1 MNEVA
6 IHAEGV
12 TRVHDAGKG
21 TRQALSDVDFTVQNG
36 EFVAVLGPS
45 GSGKSTLL
53 SIIGGLD
60 RAYKG
65 KVRLWGDDIGT
76 MSDTRLARL
85 RGERI
90 GFVFQHF
97 HLLSHL
103 SVLENVTTPALFDP
117 NASDMGDVRRAKE
130 LLERLGLADR
140 TTDTPAELSG
150 GQRQRVA
157 IARALLRRPKL
168 LLCDEPTGNLDA
180 DTGAQTI
187 ALFEELYRQD
197 GLTIVAVTHE
207 ERLARV
213 ASRVVR
219 LRDGRIDT
227 TEKA

>member
-6 IHAEGV
+6 IHAERV

-21 TRQALSDVDFTVQNG
+21 TRQALSDVDFTVKSG

-65 KVRLWGDDIGT
+65 SVRLWGEDIGA

-117 NASDMGDVRRAKE
+117 KASDADDVRRAQE

>member
-1 MNEVA
+1 MNDVVIDVEQA
-6 IHAEGV
+6 

-21 TRQALSDVDFTVQNG
+21 ARQALGNVNFRVEQG
-36 EFVAVLGPS
+36 EFVAVVGPS

-60 RAYKG
+60 RAYQG
-65 KVRLWGDDIGT
+65 KVRLWGEDIGGL
-76 MSDTRLARL
+76 SDAQLARL

-97 HLLSHL
+97 HLLAHL

-117 NASDMGDVRRAKE
+117 SANEVDVVRRAKD
-130 LLERLGLADR
+130 LLTRLGLEDR
-140 TTDTPAELSG
+140 TSDTPAELSG

-157 IARALLRRPKL
+157 IARALLRKPKL
-168 LLCDEPTGNLDA
+168 LLCDEPTGNLDT

-187 ALFEELYRQD
+187 ALFEELHTQD

-219 LRDGRIDT
+219 LRDGHVEV
-227 TEKA
+227 TEKS

>member
-1 MNEVA
+1 MNEPVV
-6 IHAEGV
+6 HAERV

-21 TRQALSDVDFTVQNG
+21 TRHALSSVDFIVQSG

-60 RAYKG
+60 RAYQG
-65 KVRLWGDDIGT
+65 KVRLWGEDIGA
-76 MSDTRLARL
+76 MSDARLARL
-85 RGERI
+85 RGQRI

-97 HLLSHL
+97 HLLTHL
-103 SVLENVTTPALFDP
+103 SVIENVTTPALFNPDA
-117 NASDMGDVRRAKE
+117 NDEVDVRRAHD

-140 TTDTPAELSG
+140 TKDTPAELSG

-157 IARALLRRPKL
+157 IARALLRKPKL
-168 LLCDEPTGNLDA
+168 LLCDEPTGNLDS

-187 ALFEELYRQD
+187 ALFEELHHHD

-219 LRDGRIDT
+219 LRDGSIETSED
-227 TEKA
+227 A

>member
-1 MNEVA
+1 MNDVA
-6 IHAEGV
+6 IQAERV

-21 TRQALSDVDFTVQNG
+21 TRHALSDVDFAAKGG

-65 KVRLWGDDIGT
+65 KVLLWGEDIGT

-97 HLLSHL
+97 HLLPHL

-117 NASDMGDVRRAKE
+117 NAREDADVQRAKE
-130 LLERLGLADR
+130 LLDRLGLADR

-187 ALFEELYRQD
+187 ALFEELHRQD

-213 ASRVVR
+213 ASRVVH
-219 LRDGRIDT
+219 LRNGRIDT